1 MLCYHLHNNSLNE
14 LSIIIPIQ
22 HIKVRLRGA
31 EQMVTLATSSVVEI
45 SVAGDD
51 FLSGGDPSRAYLQ

>member
-22 HIKVRLRGA
+22 HTKAHLRGA
-31 EQMVTLATSSVVEI
+31 EQMVTVATSWVVEI

-51 FLSGGDPSRAYLQ
+51 FFSGGDPNRAYLQ